1 MTMRRAG
8 RWPVAWQAVLWGLVL
23 LLGLSQAMAVTGDE
37 AARERKVLESKL
49 RMLDSILF
57 RSQRAKRVAE
67 SSDARAIALLEDARN
82 AYQQARSYLESGD
95 LDQARQASR
104 TSLDAVTRAF
114 ALIVDTEGLNAR
126 AREQYRELLESIRV
140 YEKAL
145 IDTARRKGL
154 NLGELLDQTAV
165 EKRIRAASELAE
177 QGDYPAAL
185 KALRAVSNEVEA
197 ALSRARAK
205 ETVTY
210 ALEFETPLDEY
221 RYEYDRN
228 RSYVS
233 LAQVLLTT
241 APPEMH
247 RRIPLIKRLIAKSE
261 KQVAQAE
268 QLREAGEIEKALK
281 TIELANKTIVQALR
295 MGGLAL

>member
-67 SSDARAIALLEDARN
+67 SGDARAIALLEDARN